1 MKKVI
6 IATVVAAA
14 FSTANAFELGV
25 SVGKDK
31 KVDENVYVLS
41 SGTSLAGLKV
51 SADATLAKDKYVSV
65 GGSVGKQYNV
75 WKVGVTPHVGAAY
88 VQSDMKGKESGAV
101 AGVGV
106 ELSLPVTKGI
116 AIVGDYT
123 YNWDIQNKT
132 DFQGGLFTAGIR
144 LTF

>member
-6 IATVVAAA
+6 IASLLAAS
-14 FSTANAFELGV
+14 FSAANAFEVGV

-31 KVDENVYVLS
+31 NVDQNVYVLS
-41 SGTSLAGLKV
+41 SGTSLAGLKL
-51 SADATLAKDKYVSV
+51 SADATLAKDKYASV
-65 GGSVGKQYNV
+65 GGSVGKQFNV
-75 WKVGVTPHVGAAY
+75 WALAVTPHVGSAY
-88 VQSDMKGKESGAV
+88 VQSDMKGKESGLV
-101 AGVGV
+101 AGLGV
-106 ELSLPVTKGI
+106 EVALPVTKGI

-123 YNWDIQNKT
+123 YNWDVQKKT